1 MNPKSKMKNCFV
13 AALAIFTLLPLLT
26 FAAEI
31 RVDGKNREVK
41 AGEQFTATIFLNTEE
56 SINALEGQ
64 ITFPADVLEFVEI
77 QSGNSIVSFWIDKP
91 KVESD
96 KIFFSGIIPGGFIGE
111 NGPILSMLFQA
122 KKPGDGSIAI
132 RGVKVL
138 KNDGAGTPA
147 EAITSDF
154 QFSISEK
161 ASAVPLKKEKDRESP
176 ETFRPEI
183 ARDESL
189 FDGKWFVAFATQD
202 KASGI
207 DHYEVKESRQR
218 IFTLFQK
225 WAPAESPY
233 ILADQEL
240 RSFIFVKAVDKADN
254 KRIIQIAPRNPLS
267 WYENYENWIIII
279 AGVLALLLTTK
290 KLWRKKHTQ

>member
-1 MNPKSKMKNCFV
+1 MTKIQKIKILLITCLLSLV
-13 AALAIFTLLPLLT
+13 AVPAL
-26 FAAEI
+26 AAEI
-31 RVDGKNREVK
+31 RVDGKNQK
-41 AGEQFTATIFLNTEE
+41 IKTGEQFTATIFINTEE

-64 ITFPADVLEFVEI
+64 LAFPADLLELVEI

-91 KVESD
+91 KVEAD
-96 KIFFSGIIPGGFIGE
+96 KISFSGIIPGGFTGE
-111 NGPILSMLFQA
+111 NGSILSMLFQA

-132 RGVKVL
+132 RSIKVL

-147 EAITSDF
+147 EVTISDF
-154 QFSISEK
+154 QFSIVEGVP
-161 ASAVPLKKEKDRESP
+161 AVVRKKEKDREPP

-183 ARDESL
+183 AKDESL
-189 FDGKWFVAFATQD
+189 FDGKWFLVFATQD

-225 WAPAESPY
+225 WVPAESPY
-233 ILADQEL
+233 ILQDQEL
-240 RSFIFVKAVDKADN
+240 RSFVFVRAVDKASN
-254 KRIIQIAPRNPLS
+254 KRIIQITPRNSLL

-279 AGVLALLLTTK
+279 IGVLTLLLAAK
-290 KLWRKKHTQ
+290 KLWRKKHT

>member
-1 MNPKSKMKNCFV
+1 MNSKSKMKNYFV
-13 AALAIFTLLPLLT
+13 ASLAIFTLLPLLT

-41 AGEQFTATIFLNTEE
+41 AGEQFTATILLNTEE

-64 ITFPADVLEFVEI
+64 IAFPADVLELVEI

-91 KVESD
+91 KVEAD
-96 KIFFSGIIPGGFIGE
+96 KIFFSGIIPGGFRGE
-111 NGPILSMLFQA
+111 NGSILSMLFQA

-132 RGVKVL
+132 RGIKVL
-138 KNDGAGTPA
+138 KNDGAGSTA
-147 EAITSDF
+147 ATITSDF
-154 QFSISEK
+154 QFSIAEK
-161 ASAVPLKKEKDRESP
+161 ASTVVNKKEEDHELP

-189 FDGKWFVAFATQD
+189 FDGKWFLVFATQD

-225 WAPAESPY
+225 WVPAESPH

-240 RSFIFVKAVDKADN
+240 RSFIFVKAVDRAGN
-254 KRIIQIAPRNPLS
+254 KRIIQIAPQNPLV

-279 AGVLALLLTTK
+279 AGVLALLLAIK
-290 KLWRKKHTQ
+290 KLWRKKRI

>member
-1 MNPKSKMKNCFV
+1 MNSKSKTKNYLV
-13 AALAIFTLLPLLT
+13 AALAIFALLPLLT

-64 ITFPADVLEFVEI
+64 IAFPVDLLELVEI
-77 QSGNSIVSFWIDKP
+77 QSGNSIINFWIDKP

-96 KIFFSGIIPGGFIGE
+96 KIFFSGIIPGGFIGK

-122 KKPGDGSIAI
+122 RKPGDGSIAI
-132 RGVKVL
+132 RDIKVL
-138 KNDGAGTPA
+138 KNDGAGSTA
-147 EAITSDF
+147 AAIPSDF
-154 QFSISEK
+154 QFSIVEK
-161 ASAVPLKKEKDRESP
+161 TSAVVSKKEKDRELP
-176 ETFRPEI
+176 ETFRPEV

-189 FDGKWFVAFATQD
+189 FDGKWFLVFATQD
-202 KASGI
+202 KASGV
-207 DHYEVKESRQR
+207 DHYEVKELRQR

-225 WAPAESPY
+225 WSWAESPY
-233 ILADQEL
+233 VLKDQEL
-240 RSFIFVKAVDKADN
+240 RSFTFVKAIDKAGN
-254 KRIIQIAPRNPLS
+254 TRVVKLMPQNPLS

-279 AGVLALLLTTK
+279 TVVLVVLLATK
-290 KLWRKKHTQ
+290 KLWRKKRI